1 LFRKD
6 RLGPASGVASGILG
20 AVPDV
25 ELETERLI
33 LRAWRDEDLAPFARM
48 NADPRVMEFFPQT
61 YDEAE
66 SAEGLAR
73 IRAHFA
79 AHAFGLWAV
88 EVKGGPAFV
97 GMVGLAVPSFQARFT
112 PCVEVGWRLLPE
124 HWRQGYATEGA
135 RGALAFGF
143 GTLGLREIVSF
154 TTVNNWPSR
163 RVMERLGMSHT
174 PDDDFLHPSLPDGHP
189 LRPHVLYRL
198 TNAGFSNQ

>member
-1 LFRKD
+1 VLRSD
-6 RLGPASGVASGILG
+6 RVGPASGILG
-20 AVPDV
+20 DVPDV
-25 ELETERLI
+25 ELETERLL

-61 YDEAE
+61 YDAAE

-79 AHAFGLWAV
+79 AHGFGLWAV
-88 EVKGGPAFV
+88 EVKGGAPFV
-97 GMVGLAVPSFQARFT
+97 GMVGLAVPSFQASFT

-124 HWRQGYATEGA
+124 HWRHGYATEAA
-135 RGALAFGF
+135 RGALRFGF
-143 GTLGLREIVSF
+143 RTLGLREIVSF

-163 RVMERLGMSHT
+163 RVMERLGMTHT
-174 PDDDFLHPSLPDGHP
+174 PDDDFLHPSLPEGHP

-198 TNAGFSNQ
+198 TPASFADQ

>member
-1 LFRKD
+1 
-6 RLGPASGVASGILG
+6 
-20 AVPDV
+20 VPDV
-25 ELETERLI
+25 ELETERLL

-61 YDEAE
+61 YDAAE

-79 AHAFGLWAV
+79 AHGFGLWAV
-88 EVKGGPAFV
+88 EVKGGAPFV
-97 GMVGLAVPSFQARFT
+97 GMVGLAVPSFQASFT

-124 HWRQGYATEGA
+124 HWRHGYATEA
-135 RGALAFGF
+135 AHGALRFGF
-143 GTLGLREIVSF
+143 RTLGLREIVSF

-163 RVMERLGMSHT
+163 RVMERLGMTHT
-174 PDDDFLHPSLPDGHP
+174 PDDDFLHPSLPEGHP

-198 TNAGFSNQ
+198 TPASFADQ